1 MTQPTTPDPE
11 RQPNQ
16 PQSAQPASPEQ
27 QYQQGFQNQ
36 SSAPSAYSAAPAGQQ
51 PYGQQAY
58 GQAPYGQQAYG
69 QSPYG
74 QQAYGYQQAPPNDG
88 GLAAF
93 FSLDFT
99 RSFAPKIAKLV
110 MLFALILAGVIAVTS
125 LVGFIEVLSV
135 GNQYYSVGAMTIIKA
150 IFVLGRDIVLALF
163 LLGITRVILERGVS
177 EKSESEG
184 GSTSQA

>member
-11 RQPNQ
+11 RQPIQ

-36 SSAPSAYSAAPAGQQ
+36 ASAPSAYSAPAAGQ

-69 QSPYG
+69 QAPYG
-74 QQAYGYQQAPPNDG
+74 QQPYGYQPAAQNDG
-88 GLAAF
+88 GLGGF
-93 FSLDFT
+93 FSLDFS

-110 MLFALILAGVIAVTS
+110 MLFALILAGVIAVHG
-125 LVGFIEVLSV
+125 LVSFIYTVTY
-135 GNQYYSVGAMTIIKA
+135 GYGAWLIITA
-150 IFVLGRDIVLALF
+150 IVALGRDIVLALF
-163 LLGITRVILERGVS
+163 VLGISRVILERAVAS
-177 EKSESEG
+177 DSEG
-184 GSTSQA
+184 DSSSASQA